1 MSEKLQ
7 ERLDLLK
14 QQRDDLHRQIE
25 LSRLRAA
32 IVLLANCMGA
42 HIVSQ
47 RDADRLVE
55 LLAPPRERKNE

>member
-1 MSEKLQ
+1 MKEKDDPLLADPVSHDELQ
-7 ERLDLLK
+7 R
-14 QQRDDLHRQIE
+14 E

-55 LLAPPRERKNE
+55 LLAPPYERKNR

>member
-1 MSEKLQ
+1 MKEKDDPSLADPVSHDELQ
-7 ERLDLLK
+7 R
-14 QQRDDLHRQIE
+14 E

-55 LLAPPRERKNE
+55 LLAPPRERKNQ